1 MAQVQRKRPRKAAA
15 NVSNGPKTRWG
26 MLLVLT
32 LSVAGATGYMRMKA
46 AENLEQVRQEELA
59 IAAMERAYGGGPTRR
74 PQPVAEVA
82 AGDSPVSLQPQP
94 RSIPRP
100 PPGWRSEF
108 VLQPNC
114 RASSTPS
121 VQTAAAPM
129 YRWRDSQGSLQ
140 FGRSPPDG
148 VAAIKV
154 IENDRN
160 RAQFKLA
167 VGEGD
172 GSPVPTQLRD
182 RATADTYRIVAIL
195 RQELG
200 IPVDDDFT
208 LNLSFVSRSEDVG
221 RDLGLTGAA
230 GVYLPNQQRMIVWRQ
245 PNDGRTFATVRHE
258 SVHALLHEFVGA
270 PPTWLN
276 EGLAEYV
283 ETLRVSGSGGSV
295 AANQHHRQL
304 LQPMLKISRTE
315 AALKLLDA
323 NANQFREADKRD
335 TNYALAWALVHYLM
349 GSESGQRVFAELLG
363 EVREAGCQPFSSR
376 AFLERKFTGGAREFV
391 RKAVSSNSDRRH
403 HY

>member
-1 MAQVQRKRPRKAAA
+1 MAQVQRKRPRKAPSK
-15 NVSNGPKTRWG
+15 VSSGPSTRWG
-26 MLLVLT
+26 LLLVVT
-32 LSVAGATGYMRMKA
+32 LVGAGAATYMRMKA
-46 AENLEQVRQEELA
+46 DENLEQVRQQNLA
-59 IAAMERAYGGGPTRR
+59 VEAMERAYGGGPAG
-74 PQPVAEVA
+74 PQQAVPVVAET
-82 AGDSPVSLQPQP
+82 DVSAPAPAQ

-114 RASSTPS
+114 RASSSPKVPAQS
-121 VQTAAAPM
+121 APM
-129 YRWRDSQGSLQ
+129 YRWRDSSGALQ
-140 FGRSPPDG
+140 FGRSPPEG
-148 VAAIKV
+148 VDATKV
-154 IENDRN
+154 VDNDRN
-160 RAQFKLA
+160 RAQFKL
-167 VGEGD
+167 VVGD
-172 GSPVPTQLRD
+172 GDGTPVPTQLRD

-200 IPVDDDFT
+200 IPVDDRFA
-208 LNLSFVSRSEDVG
+208 LNLSFVGRSEDVG

-258 SVHALLHEFVGA
+258 AVHALMHEFIGA

-283 ETLRVSGSGGSV
+283 ETLRVSGSSGSV

-304 LQPMLKISRTE
+304 LQPILKVSRTE

-323 NANQFREADKRD
+323 HANQFREPDRRD
-335 TNYALAWALVHYLM
+335 LNYALAWAMVHYLM
-349 GSESGQRVFAELLG
+349 GSESRQQVLAQLLA
-363 EVREAGCQPFSSR
+363 EVREAGCQPFSSLG
-376 AFLERKFTGGAREFV
+376 FFERKFSGGAREFV